1 MKYIYN
7 TKKAKKYKKRR
18 ATMKLVG
25 GAKTEEPS
33 EEVKQSSKANKQ
45 HSGEGEGNGESGE
58 SEEIMENV
66 EAAHTIKMPT
76 LSSLANSPFIIG
88 TFNLV
93 KSVVLSAIQ
102 MISGLLGVDLT
113 NPEQT
118 NEKLSEIKATLSDP
132 ETQEKIIE
140 ILEAID
146 PYIEPLLDKFIEELS
161 KVGTKSATALM
172 NAILNISEGIPG
184 AGIIIG
190 GIRAATN
197 VGEAIWATINAFTSI
212 VTKTADTANA
222 SVTNLKRIADE
233 KSSSIS
239 DSIGEFENPLG
250 KFSDGTHEEKNDED
264 SDNEYEDARTGP
276 INEQRET
283 IIPGKTYNFAPK
295 IGRTQPGYMGT
306 KPKNPFE
313 EGVEEEDIRGGKTRK
328 LHRNKRYFGGKTHRK
343 GKMYKNKIRNY

>member
-7 TKKAKKYKKRR
+7 TKKARKYKKKR

-25 GAKTEEPS
+25 GG
-33 EEVKQSSKANKQ
+33 
-45 HSGEGEGNGESGE
+45 GEGEGEGEGESGK
-58 SEEIMENV
+58 IMENV

-88 TFNLV
+88 TFNLI
-93 KSVVLSAIQ
+93 KSLILSAIQ
-102 MISGLLGVDLT
+102 MISRLLDVDLT

-161 KVGTKSATALM
+161 KLGTKSATALM
-172 NAILNISEGIPG
+172 NTILNISEGIPG
-184 AGIIIG
+184 VGIIIG

-197 VGEAIWATINAFTSI
+197 VGEAIWATINAFTAI

-222 SVTNLKRIADE
+222 SVTHLKRIADE
-233 KSSSIS
+233 KNSSIS
-239 DSIGEFENPLG
+239 KSIDEFENPLEN
-250 KFSDGTHEEKNDED
+250 FSDTTREEK
-264 SDNEYEDARTGP
+264 T
-276 INEQRET
+276 T
-283 IIPGKTYNFAPK
+283 IPGIDSKEHDYNSEFKRDP
-295 IGRTQPGYMGT
+295 Y
-306 KPKNPFE
+306 E
-313 EGVEEEDIRGGKTRK
+313 ETRGGKTRK
-328 LHRNKRYFGGKTHRK
+328 LHRNKSYFGGKTQRK
-343 GKMYKNKIRNY
+343 CKIYKNKIRNY